1 MPRRGRSFL
10 GDCLRVGIATVVIGI
25 GVEAL
30 WPQYRIGALHIVFVS
45 GFGFIVLTIAIRVV
59 FGHSGNAHLFQK
71 RLPFFIVVGAL
82 IFFAML
88 SRYVADLA
96 PKTRTVHLVAAAIF
110 WLIAVLIWMG
120 KVIPKVA
127 IADLEE

>member
-1 MPRRGRSFL
+1 
-10 GDCLRVGIATVVIGI
+10 
-25 GVEAL
+25 
-30 WPQYRIGALHIVFVS
+30 
-45 GFGFIVLTIAIRVV
+45 VV
-59 FGHSGNAHLFQK
+59 FGHSGNAHLFLK
-71 RLPFFIVVGAL
+71 RLPFFIIVGAL

-96 PKTRTVHLVAAAIF
+96 PKARTVHLVAAAIF